1 MQHNYIGASKDKMKS
16 YSLKIG
22 LDVGST
28 TAKIVVF
35 DENDNLVYSQY
46 KRHNAKVGELVKS
59 YLEDL
64 KSQFGSDAKASIS
77 VTGSVGMAVAQQL
90 EADFLQEVV
99 AATVYTRH
107 SHPDAKILID
117 IGGEDAKVVFFN
129 GKNTE
134 LRMNGNCAGGT
145 GAFID
150 QMSMLMGV
158 DNKELSDLALHS
170 TQVYPIA
177 ARCGVFAKTDI
188 QNLMARNIP
197 KEDIAASIFHCIAVQ
212 TVTTLSHGCDYTTPI
227 LLCGGPLTFLPALRK
242 AFGDYLHF
250 DPEKDF
256 IVSERSNLI
265 PAMGCAINAASKQQ
279 TTISDLLR
287 KINTSVKLVRKDSL
301 EPLFTSDADYEAWKE
316 KKNVYALPTAKLNG
330 SHEDLFIGIDSGSTT
345 TKIVAS
351 RRDGTVAFTY
361 YAMNLGNPILAVQKG
376 LNKLIESAMAS
387 HTDISI
393 IGSCSTGY
401 GEDLIKAA
409 FSLDEGIIETMAH
422 YQAAQRLEPDVSFI
436 LDIGGQDMKA
446 IFVDHGVVVRMEL
459 NEACSSGCGTFLQT
473 FAESLGYKIEDFAR
487 LACTAH
493 NPSDLGTRCTV
504 FMNSKVK
511 QVVREGATVADIS
524 AGLSYSVIKNCL
536 YKVLKLHSTS
546 ELGKK
551 IVVQGGTM
559 RNDSVV
565 RAFELLSGTEVARSD
580 RPELMGAYGCAL
592 HAIAAWGNAEPRKI
606 ETLMESAQYETK
618 LLQCHGCSNQCR
630 VCRYTFSGGRKFFSG
645 NKCERVFNNKGK
657 ADITGTD
664 LYPMKYKLLFDRKS
678 IENGSLKIGI
688 PRALGM
694 YEDYPF
700 WHSLLS
706 ACGFTV
712 VLSSDS
718 NYHDY
723 EGALNSVMSDN
734 ICFPAK
740 LIHSHI
746 KQLDDMNVDRILY
759 PYTVFEVREGNMG
772 DKSFNCPIVSAYAD
786 VLRSSMKLHVP
797 LDSPVINFSNEQL
810 LRKQIIA
817 YLKTLGVSR
826 SKAEI
831 AFRRALADRNVFESQ
846 VRKDCNDILSEARK
860 EHRITIL
867 LAGRPYHTDPMVQ
880 HKLSEMIASLGVNV
894 ISDDIVRGSVAP
906 KRDETHLVEQWA
918 YANRIIRAA
927 EWAARQGDD
936 VHFVEMTSFGCGPD
950 AFIQDEVRDILQRHG
965 KPFTL
970 LKIDDVANIG
980 SLKLRVRSLIES
992 LKMKN
997 ERGPQV
1003 DFKTTRV
1010 FRMKDK
1016 KRKILA
1022 PFFTE
1027 FLSPLLPPLMKLA
1040 GYDVEILPPSDG
1052 DSAQLGLKYANN
1064 EVCYPATLIVGD
1076 MVKALKSGKYDL
1088 SNTALVMTQT
1098 GGQCRATNYTA
1109 LIKRAMIA
1117 NGCADVPL
1125 ITLGVSTHAAGDNEQ
1140 EGFEMPWKKIM
1151 KIAVYT
1157 LLYSD
1162 AVAKFYYGAAPREK
1176 EKGMAEQLKQKYL
1189 KLAMEPI
1196 GNNDA
1201 KGLLKLVAQAA
1212 EEFDGIIENRDCPK
1226 VGVVGEI
1233 FLKFNPFSH
1242 QFLVNR
1248 LVKRGI
1254 EVVPPLI
1261 TPFFFQEFVNVEAK
1275 KELCLSD
1282 TKTPNFIIH
1291 TLYKLILNVQN
1302 KFNKAG
1308 QSFRYFRPFTN
1319 IYDSARR
1326 TKGIISLAA
1335 QFGEGWLLPADV
1347 AEFVAEGV
1355 NNVVS
1360 LQPFGCIANHIISK
1374 GIEKKLHDMFPDLN
1388 MLSLDFDSGVS
1399 EVNVTNRL
1407 LLFLDNLSA

>member
-1 MQHNYIGASKDKMKS
+1 MKKG
-16 YSLKIG
+16 YSLNIG

-35 DENDNLVYSQY
+35 DENHNLVYSQY
-46 KRHNAKVGELVKS
+46 KRHNAKVGEIVRS

-64 KSQFGSDAKASIS
+64 ISKFGSDAKASIS

-107 SHPDAKILID
+107 DHPEAKILID

-158 DNKELSDLALHS
+158 SNKELSDLAMRS

-188 QNLMARNIP
+188 QNLIARNIP
-197 KEDIAASIFHCIAVQ
+197 REDIAASIFHCIAVQ
-212 TVTTLSHGCDYTTPI
+212 TVTTLSHGCDYTAPI

-242 AFGDYLHF
+242 AFGDYLNMEP
-250 DPEKDF
+250 DNDF
-256 IVSERSNLI
+256 IVSDRSNLI
-265 PAMGCAINAASKQQ
+265 PAMGCAINAASKEQ
-279 TTISDLLR
+279 TTMADMLQKL
-287 KINTSVKLVRKDSL
+287 NTSVKLVRKDTL
-301 EPLFTSDADYEAWKE
+301 EPLFKSDADYADWKR
-316 KKNVYALPTAKLNG
+316 KKNVFAMPTAQFNG
-330 SHEDLFIGIDSGSTT
+330 SHEDLFIGVDSGSTT

-351 RRDGTVAFTY
+351 RRDGTVVFTY
-361 YAMNLGNPILAVQKG
+361 YAMNLGNPIQAVQKG
-376 LNKLIESAMAS
+376 LHKLAEDAAAA
-387 HTDISI
+387 HTDLNI

-401 GEDLIKAA
+401 GEELIKAA

-422 YQAAQRLEPDVSFI
+422 YQAAERLEPDVSFI

-487 LACTAH
+487 LACTASH
-493 NPSDLGTRCTV
+493 PSDLGTRCTV

-536 YKVLKLHSTS
+536 YKVLKLHTAD

-559 RNDSVV
+559 RNDAVV

-592 HAIAAWGNAEPRKI
+592 HAIAAWSTAKPRKLG
-606 ETLMESAQYETK
+606 ELMDSAQYETK
-618 LLQCHGCSNQCR
+618 LLQCRGCSNQCR

-657 ADITGTD
+657 SDVIGTD
-664 LYPMKYKLLFDRKS
+664 IYPKKYHLLFDRKGV
-678 IENGSLKIGI
+678 ENGSMTIGI

-700 WHSLLS
+700 WHSLLT

-712 VLSSDS
+712 VLSSES
-718 NYHDY
+718 NYHNY

-746 KQLDDMNVDRILY
+746 KELDAKGVDRILY
-759 PYTVFEVREGNMG
+759 PYTVFEVRDGNMG
-772 DKSFNCPIVSAYAD
+772 DKSFNCPIVTAYAD
-786 VLRSSMKLHVP
+786 VLRSSMKLQVP
-797 LDSPVINFSNEQL
+797 LDSPVINFSNEKL
-810 LRKQIIA
+810 LRKQILA
-817 YLKTLGVSR
+817 YLKTLGVGR
-826 SKAEI
+826 QKAEV

-846 VRKDCNDILSEARK
+846 VRKTCEDILAEAR
-860 EHRITIL
+860 RNNRLTIL

-894 ISDDIVRGSVAP
+894 ISDDIVRGSESDQ
-906 KRDETHLVEQWA
+906 RDQTHLVEQWA
-918 YANRIIRAA
+918 YANRIIRSA
-927 EWAARQGDD
+927 EWAAKEGED

-950 AFIQDEVRDILQRHG
+950 AFIQDEVRDIMQRHG

-992 LKMKN
+992 LRMKN
-997 ERGPQV
+997 ERGPQA
-1003 DFKTTRV
+1003 DFQTTRV
-1010 FRMKDK
+1010 FRNPDRG
-1016 KRKILA
+1016 RKILA

-1040 GYDVEILPPSDG
+1040 GYDVEILPPSDSE
-1052 DSAQLGLKYANN
+1052 SAQLGLKYANN

-1076 MVKALKSGKYDL
+1076 MVKALRSGKYDL
-1088 SNTALVMTQT
+1088 KNTALVMTQT

-1117 NGCADVPL
+1117 NGCGDVPL
-1125 ITLGVSTHAAGDNEQ
+1125 ITLGVSTHASGGNEQ
-1140 EGFEMPWKKIM
+1140 EGFEIPWKKMM
-1151 KIAVYT
+1151 KIAMAT

-1162 AVAKFYYGAAPREK
+1162 AIAKFYYGAAPREK
-1176 EKGMAEQLKQKYL
+1176 VPGEAERLKQKYL
-1189 KLAMEPI
+1189 RLAMDPI
-1196 GNNDA
+1196 EHNDHKA
-1201 KGLLKLVAQAA
+1201 LVSLTAQAA
-1212 EEFDGIIENRDCPK
+1212 EEFDSIVEDRECPK

-1248 LVKRGI
+1248 LVKKGI

-1282 TKTPNFIIH
+1282 TKTPKFVIH
-1291 TLYKLILNVQN
+1291 ALYKLVLNAQD

-1308 QSFRYFRPFTN
+1308 RAFRYFRPFTN
-1319 IYDSARR
+1319 IYTNARR

-1335 QFGEGWLLPADV
+1335 QFGEGWLLPSDV
-1347 AEFVAEGV
+1347 AEFVSEGV

-1374 GIEKKLHDMFPDLN
+1374 GIEKKLHDIFPDLN

>member
-1 MQHNYIGASKDKMKS
+1 MKG
-16 YSLKIG
+16 YTLKIG

-35 DENDNLVYSQY
+35 DENDTLVYSQY

-64 KSQFGSDAKASIS
+64 KDKFGADARASIS

-90 EADFLQEVV
+90 KTDFLQEVV

-107 SHPDAKILID
+107 THPEAKILID

-158 DNKELSDLALHS
+158 SNNELSDLAMRS

-188 QNLMARNIP
+188 QNLIARNIP
-197 KEDIAASIFHCIAVQ
+197 SEDIAASIFHCIAVQ
-212 TVTTLSHGCDYTTPI
+212 TVTTLSHGCDYTAPI

-242 AFGDYLHF
+242 AFGDYLNMNP
-250 DPEKDF
+250 DQDF
-256 IVSERSNLI
+256 IVSNRSNLI
-265 PAMGCAINAASKQQ
+265 PAMGCAINAASKEQ
-279 TTISDLLR
+279 TTVADLLKR
-287 KINTSVKLVRKDSL
+287 LNTSVKLVRKDTL
-301 EPLFTSDADYEAWKE
+301 EPLFKSDAAYAEWKRG
-316 KKNVYALPTAKLNG
+316 KNVYAMPIAPFNG
-330 SHEDLFIGIDSGSTT
+330 TNEDLFLGIDSGSTT

-351 RRDGTVAFTY
+351 RRDGTVVFTY
-361 YAMNLGNPILAVQKG
+361 YAMNLGNPIQAVQKG
-376 LNKLIESAMAS
+376 LHKLTEDAAAA
-387 HTDISI
+387 HTDINI

-401 GEDLIKAA
+401 GEELIKAA

-422 YQAAQRLEPDVSFI
+422 YQAAERLEPDVSFI

-487 LACTAH
+487 LACTAT

-536 YKVLKLHSTS
+536 YKVLKLHTAD
-546 ELGKK
+546 ELGHK

-559 RNDSVV
+559 RNDAVV
-565 RAFELLSGTEVARSD
+565 RAFELLSGTDVARSD

-592 HAIAAWGNAEPRKI
+592 HAIAAYADATPRKLDL
-606 ETLMESAQYETK
+606 LMDSAQYETK
-618 LLQCHGCSNQCR
+618 LLQCRGCSNQCR
-630 VCRYTFSGGRKFFSG
+630 VCRYTFSGGRRFFSG

-657 ADITGTD
+657 TDITGTD
-664 LYPMKYKLLFDRKS
+664 IYPRKYHLLYDRKPVAD
-678 IENGSLKIGI
+678 GTLTIGI

-706 ACGFTV
+706 SCGFSV

-718 NYHDY
+718 NYRSY

-746 KQLDDMNVDRILY
+746 KELDEQGVDRILY

-772 DKSFNCPIVSAYAD
+772 DKSFNCPIVTAYAD
-786 VLRSSMKLHVP
+786 VLRSSMKLHTP
-797 LDSPVINFSNEQL
+797 IDSPVINFSNEKL
-810 LRKQIIA
+810 LRKQILA
-817 YLKTLGVSR
+817 YLKSLGVNR
-826 SKAEI
+826 QKAEV
-831 AFRRALADRNVFESQ
+831 AFRRALADRNVFEAQ
-846 VRKDCNDILSEARK
+846 VRKSCEDILAEARAD
-860 EHRITIL
+860 HRLTIL

-880 HKLSEMIASLGVNV
+880 HKLSEMISSLGVNV
-894 ISDDIVRGSVAP
+894 ISDDIVRGSVNDH
-906 KRDETHLVEQWA
+906 RDETHLVEQWA
-918 YANRIIRAA
+918 YANRIIRSA

-950 AFIQDEVRDILQRHG
+950 AFIQDEVRDIMQRHG

-1003 DFKTTRV
+1003 EFQTTRI
-1010 FRMKDK
+1010 FRNPDRH
-1016 KRKILA
+1016 RKILA

-1027 FLSPLLPPLMKLA
+1027 FLSPLLPPLLKLA
-1040 GYDVEILPPSDG
+1040 GYDIEILPPSDG
-1052 DSAQLGLKYANN
+1052 ESAQLGLKYANN

-1076 MVKALKSGKYDL
+1076 MVKALRSGKYDL
-1088 SNTALVMTQT
+1088 KNTALVMTQT

-1117 NGCADVPL
+1117 NGCGDVPL
-1125 ITLGVSTHAAGDNEQ
+1125 ITLGVSTHAGGGNEQ
-1140 EGFEMPWKKIM
+1140 EGFDIPWKKVM
-1151 KIAVYT
+1151 KIAMAT

-1162 AVAKFYYGAAPREK
+1162 AIAKFYYGAAPREK
-1176 EKGMAEQLKQKYL
+1176 IPGEAERLKQKYL
-1189 KLAMEPI
+1189 QLAMNPI
-1196 GNNDA
+1196 EHNDHKA
-1201 KGLLKLVAQAA
+1201 LVQLTAQAA
-1212 EEFDGIIENRDCPK
+1212 SEFDSITVDRECPK

-1248 LVKRGI
+1248 LVKKGI

-1282 TKTPNFIIH
+1282 TRTPKFVIH
-1291 TLYKLILNVQN
+1291 ALYKLVLRAQG

-1308 QSFRYFRPFTN
+1308 ADFRYFRPFTN
-1319 IYDSARR
+1319 IYTNAAR
-1326 TKGIISLAA
+1326 TKGVISLAA
-1335 QFGEGWLLPADV
+1335 QFGEGWLLPSDV
-1347 AEFVAEGV
+1347 AEFVHEGV

-1374 GIEKKLHDMFPDLN
+1374 GIEKKLHDIFPDLN